1 MNFINSNHL
10 HQPIRTLGN
19 ILESFISLHFAN
31 ISILLKFFDLMN
43 KKLLTNIKKHN
54 NRKTPYRGEQMM
66 LE

>member
-1 MNFINSNHL
+1 
-10 HQPIRTLGN
+10 
-19 ILESFISLHFAN
+19 
-31 ISILLKFFDLMN
+31 MN